1 MERSPVRP
9 GGCQRGPKGLVT
21 GAGVKGPGW
30 QRGPRPRG
38 RWGRSPWPGWHV
50 HGMWHV
56 APHTP
61 PETLSRV
68 GVSNLEVPRELV
80 EAADVPE
87 DHVPVAAEVEG
98 QQVIVAEPD
107 EELPS
112 ELGHGL
118 GHGGQA
124 APQYSVQ
131 VLIGVILCVQERVC
145 RAVLPGQGGERV
157 LVAGTVRAGPGAT
170 ALGQGPKSHL
180 QEGELNGRNPRKG
193 REGIGAT
200 VHGQRPDPG
209 EGREGQEGACDF
221 RVAHVFPPPSPTHT
235 ALFPARPHLHLGFP
249 AVVGDHHLL
258 VEGLPTAVG
267 RVHLGVGLGGGG
279 GGTGQALAASSFPSS
294 PAPGRALACFRMFSM
309 RPMRRG
315 LVLA

>member
-1 MERSPVRP
+1 MRP
-9 GGCQRGPKGLVT
+9 GGCQRGPRGLVT

-38 RWGRSPWPGWHV
+38 RWGRSPWHMWHF
-50 HGMWHV
+50 HGMWRV

-61 PETLSRV
+61 PETRSRV
-68 GVSNLEVPRELV
+68 GISNLEVPRELV

-107 EELPS
+107 EELPG

-124 APQYSVQ
+124 APQYPVQ

-145 RAVLPGQGGERV
+145 RAVLPD
-157 LVAGTVRAGPGAT
+157 RAGRGCWPR
-170 ALGQGPKSHL
+170 ALCTQAQGLPLWDRARKSHL

-193 REGIGAT
+193 REGIGAA
-200 VHGQRPDPG
+200 VHGQWPDPG
-209 EGREGQEGACDF
+209 EGQEGVWCGF
-221 RVAHVFPPPSPTHT
+221 RVAHVFPTAPRHT
-235 ALFPARPHLHLGFP
+235 
-249 AVVGDHHLL
+249 
-258 VEGLPTAVG
+258 
-267 RVHLGVGLGGGG
+267 
-279 GGTGQALAASSFPSS
+279 QPSS
-294 PAPGRALACFRMFSM
+294 LLAPTYTSASQLW
-309 RPMRRG
+309 
-315 LVLA
+315 LVTTTCS